1 MIFNRNLLFLHPPKT
16 AGMSTSLYLLQVL
29 SAPVYVSQPVRDEAL
44 PAGVV
49 QLLGKRHETLAECR
63 EVVARHGFD
72 LRRFPIVLATI
83 RNPYDL
89 EVSRW
94 AFLRQAHP
102 WERGPEQD
110 LALACDFDEFAVR
123 NEQRGG
129 SWATDALAPLGLDP
143 FDDVS
148 DGRPYPNELKDFF
161 TLDGRIPDNLRI
173 IRFECLVPDLHAA
186 LASVGVDGRAVDFPW
201 INTSRRAP
209 YPAYYTRQAEE
220 AVYRRYRWAFDEGFY
235 LRFDPDAPLRV
246 AEPPPADRISAEAWA
261 AGGTP

>member
-16 AGMSTSLYLLQVL
+16 AGMSTSLYLMQVL
-29 SAPVYVSQPVRDEAL
+29 SAPVYVSQPVWDESL

-49 QLLGKRHETLAECR
+49 HLLGKRHETLAECR
-63 EVVARHGFD
+63 EIVARHGFD
-72 LRRFPIVLATI
+72 LLRFPIVLATI

-94 AFLRQAHP
+94 AYLRQARP

-110 LALACDFDEFAVR
+110 LALACDFDEFAVQ

-143 FDDVS
+143 FDAVS

-173 IRFECLVPDLHAA
+173 MRFERLVPDLHEAV
-186 LASVGVDGRAVDFPW
+186 ASVGIDGRSVEFPW
-201 INTSRRAP
+201 VNTSRHAR
-209 YPAYYTRQAEE
+209 YTSYYTRRAEE

-235 LRFDPDAPLRV
+235 PRLDPGAPLRV
-246 AEPPPADRISAEAWA
+246 AVRPPADRIGTEAWA
-261 AGGTP
+261 AGGIQ

>member
-29 SAPVYVSQPVRDEAL
+29 PAPVYVSQPVWDETL

-49 QLLGKRHETLAECR
+49 HLVGKRHETLAECR
-63 EVVARHGFD
+63 EVVARQRFD

-123 NEQRGG
+123 NECPSSKALRARAGFRNGG
-129 SWATDALAPLGLDP
+129 FGSSGFEAKQPACGGASGD
-143 FDDVS
+143 
-148 DGRPYPNELKDFF
+148 
-161 TLDGRIPDNLRI
+161 LR
-173 IRFECLVPDLHAA
+173 
-186 LASVGVDGRAVDFPW
+186 ASVV
-201 INTSRRAP
+201 
-209 YPAYYTRQAEE
+209 
-220 AVYRRYRWAFDEGFY
+220 
-235 LRFDPDAPLRV
+235 
-246 AEPPPADRISAEAWA
+246 
-261 AGGTP
+261 